1 MTVQAVADRSTQA
14 RCTATKADGTACA
27 SFAIPPYGT
36 CLFHTPELADSVQG
50 MRKQGG
56 AAHSNSSRAQRLIPG
71 VLKDTQDLLVKALK
85 AVHDGTMDPKI
96 GTAMA
101 TISNA
106 LVRIH
111 EVGELATR
119 LEDVEA
125 RMKEGVMKR

>member
-1 MTVQAVADRSTQA
+1 M
-14 RCTATKADGTACA
+14 
-27 SFAIPPYGT
+27 
-36 CLFHTPELADSVQG
+36 
-50 MRKQGG
+50 
-56 AAHSNSSRAQRLIPG
+56 
-71 VLKDTQDLLVKALK
+71 KALK

>member
-1 MTVQAVADRSTQA
+1 MSMQQAVTDRTS
-14 RCTATKADGTACA
+14 RLCTATKADGTACG
-27 SFAIPPYGT
+27 SFAIPTYGT
-36 CLFHTPELADSVQG
+36 CFYHTPELQEKAAAN
-50 MRKQGG
+50 RIKGG
-56 AAHSNSSRAQRLIPG
+56 TNHGNSSRAQRLIPG

-119 LEDVEA
+119 LADVEA
-125 RMKEGVMKR
+125 RLKEGGKR